1 MSEPTRAG
9 FNIAELGPDVIPA
22 ARVRVDEMR
31 PQPKPAPYRAQT
43 VVRVGIRARIDLDSM
58 IAAHALAQHC
68 EALLILEEPKNFA
81 EYYAWATGNK
91 VGQWGQPYDDR
102 DAVMR
107 HVFNLAGEYI
117 DQQLA
122 KIRNEEAGR

>member
-9 FNIAELGPDVIPA
+9 FNVAELGPDVTPA

-43 VVRVGIRARIDLDSM
+43 VVRVGI
-58 IAAHALAQHC
+58 AAQVDTRRLLEASRLAQHC
-68 EALLILEEPKNFA
+68 EAVLILEEPKSFA
-81 EYYAWATGNK
+81 EFYAAQLMLPVGKWAESYENR
-91 VGQWGQPYDDR
+91 DD
-102 DAVMR
+102 VTR